1 MVIACTNRC
10 ILCKNNDRGEIVSA
24 FSQHGAILMSSAFK
38 FLEENQKQIGGSMLP
53 VLPAFRM

>member
-1 MVIACTNRC
+1 MIGG
-10 ILCKNNDRGEIVSA
+10 KIVSA
-24 FSQHGAILMSSAFK
+24 FSQHGAILKSSAFK